1 MKRNWDTIRGIL
13 ILLEEKKAEEHALRL
28 SNFPKERS
36 SETSY
41 HVELLIEA
49 GLVHGQMSK
58 TIGAKVRDFTAIRL
72 TWQGHELLDAI
83 KNDTVWNK
91 TKESFISKGLSMSFD
106 LVKSVAIKIASEYLK
121 TTING

>member
-1 MKRNWDTIRGIL
+1 MKRNWDTIREIL
-13 ILLEEKKAEEHALRL
+13 IRLEEKADEDYALRL

-36 SETSY
+36 SEISY

-49 GLVHGQMSK
+49 GLIHGEMSK
-58 TIGAKVRDFTAIRL
+58 TIGREVHDFIITRL

-83 KNDTVWNK
+83 KSDTIWNK

-106 LVKSVAIKIASEYLK
+106 LVKSVAVKIASDYLK
-121 TTING
+121 INISG